1 MEFKAAVEIADGS
14 AQKHKEEEWQ
24 DTNTSVK
31 E

>member
-1 MEFKAAVEIADGS
+1 MISRLKGKKDGIY
-14 AQKHKEEEWQ
+14 KRKEEEWQ